1 MQVAIPPNLLRFH
14 CPHCRAELT
23 VPKTLAGIQGPCPS
37 CFQTIQAPAA
47 SGPAPAPVMALP
59 PRQVTPLAPIPAPV
73 PSREVTPMPL
83 SERAGVQ
90 AHAHVNPAGAATPP
104 QRAVLPQPRH
114 EDEFRPR
121 RAIPPMASPPDDSWK
136 NKARTEA
143 RREARARRAERA
155 AQRFLD
161 SRVFRLGRLVAL
173 VAIGGALAW
182 LGNQVMQPNK
192 GRPSESTPAPLASKP
207 APGPDV
213 APGDEP
219 DVIPTEEIPTIPV
232 RDFSAGSAAGTVA
245 APPPPALR

>member
-1 MQVAIPPNLLRFH
+1 MQVAIAPDLLRFH

-47 SGPAPAPVMALP
+47 SAPAPAPAAVLP
-59 PRQVTPLAPIPAPV
+59 PRQVTPLVPIPAPV
-73 PSREVTPMPL
+73 ASRAVTPMPL
-83 SERAGVQ
+83 SERAGMQ
-90 AHAHVNPAGAATPP
+90 AQAAAAP
-104 QRAVLPQPRH
+104 RAVLPPPRN
-114 EDEFRPR
+114 EEEFRPK
-121 RAIPPMASPPDDSWK
+121 RAIPPMASPPDEGWK

-173 VAIGGALAW
+173 VAVGGVLAW
-182 LGNQVMQPNK
+182 LVPQAMNQAK
-192 GRPSESTPAPLASKP
+192 KGGRPSDSSAAPLASTP

-232 RDFSAGSAAGTVA
+232 SDYGTGPATTGALA
-245 APPPPALR
+245 APPDRSPALR